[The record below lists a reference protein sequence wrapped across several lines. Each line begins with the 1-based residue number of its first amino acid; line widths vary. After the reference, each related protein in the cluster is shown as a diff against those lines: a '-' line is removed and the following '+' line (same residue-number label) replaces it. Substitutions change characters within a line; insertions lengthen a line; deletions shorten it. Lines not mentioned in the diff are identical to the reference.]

1 MLKRIFA
8 GTGNALPLAWR
19 AALAQHLAYAGMR
32 EDASEWLGRGV
43 FEGLAL
49 GLAAEIATVVAGFT
63 SFTALA
69 SAAATLLLF
78 LAVRY
83 LLLYFKIEDR
93 RARVEAALP
102 DLLQMIS
109 ANLKAGVTPV
119 VALRMAARPEFGP
132 LEEEIKYVA
141 TKSLGTESFAAA
153 FQEITKSIKS
163 EVLARTVA
171 LFIMSMRSGGN
182 LARLLEVSAEDIR
195 AAQELKRS
203 LVAGTNMYVVFI
215 LFTTVIGMPALL
227 AVSMQFVELTA
238 RLQAKAAAGAGLA
251 GQIGVILAKPI
262 APEFILNLSLATLV
276 ATSLLASVF
285 IGVIHEG
292 KRLYGL
298 RIAPFLIAGSLAF
311 LFIMKNYVLKLVL
324 GG

>member
-1 MLKRIFA
+1 MPKIFA
-8 GTGNALPLAWR
+8 GTGNVLLPPAWR
-19 AALAQHLAYAGMR
+19 TALAQQLAYAGMR
-32 EDASEWLGRGV
+32 EDAGEWLGRGV

-49 GLAAEIATVVAGFT
+49 GLAAGAAMAVAGVGLGA
-63 SFTALA
+63 ALV
-69 SAAATLLLF
+69 SAMAVVLLF

-83 LLLYFKIEDR
+83 LLVYFKIEDR
-93 RARVEAALP
+93 RERVEAALP

-109 ANLKAGVTPV
+109 ANLRAGTTPV

-132 LEEEIKYVA
+132 LEEEIKYVT

-153 FQEITKSIKS
+153 FQEMTKSIKS

-171 LFIMSMRSGGN
+171 LFITSMRSGGN

-238 RLQAKAAAGAGLA
+238 KLQAKAAAGAVLG
-251 GQIGVILAKPI
+251 GQIGILLARPI
-262 APEFILNLSLATLV
+262 APEFILNLSLVTLV
-276 ATSLLASVF
+276 ATSVLASVF

-311 LFIMKNYVLKLVL
+311 LFIMKNYVLRLAL